1 MKTKLSLILFVLL
14 LSLGGYTQVTF
25 EASGQTNVAVGE
37 QFMIRFT
44 VNQNGTNFIGPYF
57 EGLNTLSG
65 PHMQTSSSYS
75 NINGKLS
82 QSMTITYTYYLR
94 AVEEG
99 DFKVPPAKI
108 TVDGKEY
115 ETKELTI
122 HVSKKA
128 TGGAVTNPGA
138 GSTSPQGQTEL
149 KDDDLFVK
157 VNVDKTN
164 PYLGEQILLTYKIY
178 TKVPVAQ
185 IAINKWSNFQGFWT
199 KNLIEQ
205 QEELKQ
211 SKEIIN
217 GDEYVTAELRKIALF
232 PQKTGELTIDA
243 MELSCVAQIR
253 QANNRRSSNSFL
265 DSFFDDPFFGGT
277 QNIQKVLLSKPI
289 KINVKPLP
297 TNNKPINFSGAVG
310 SFSLNGSINQT
321 EVKTN
326 DAVTLRLTISGKGNI
341 ELIDRL
347 NINFPTD
354 FEVYEPKILDNL
366 KTNATDGV
374 SGTRTFEYLLIPRNP
389 GEFVIEPIVL
399 SYFDIQKNS
408 YQESK
413 TQAFN
418 IKVVKGENYQ
428 SGVIVSGANHEDIQ
442 YIGTDIR
449 HLKIGQFSLS
459 KMGYY
464 FFGTTTFILW
474 FVIPFILFIAFIIIW
489 KKQSQ
494 KLNNQSLMRLK
505 RATKVA
511 RRSLKSAQVY
521 LGTKDSVAFYN
532 EISQA
537 LWGYLSDKFNI
548 PKSELSKETVKDK
561 LIKRQV
567 KEKTITQFIETLNN
581 CDFARFAPGDPEST
595 MDKIYNEALEII
607 SKIERE
613 LK

>member
-14 LSLGGYTQVTF
+14 LSLGAYAQVTF

-44 VNQNGTNFIGPYF
+44 VNQQGTNFIGPDF
-57 EGLNTLSG
+57 KGLNVLSG
-65 PHMQTSSSYS
+65 PNMQTNSSYS
-75 NINGKLS
+75 NINGKMS
-82 QSMTITYTYYLR
+82 QSLAISYTYYLR
-94 AVEEG
+94 AIVEGE
-99 DFKVPPAKI
+99 FKVTPAKI

-115 ETKELTI
+115 ETKELT
-122 HVSKKA
+122 VKVNKQSA
-128 TGGAVTNPGA
+128 SSNTTNPV
-138 GSTSPQGQTEL
+138 TRQNEQQGQTEL
-149 KDDDLFVK
+149 KDDDLFVR
-157 VNVDKTN
+157 VNVDKTS
-164 PYLGEQILLTYKIY
+164 PYLGEQIMLTYKIY

-217 GDEYVTAELRKIALF
+217 GAEYVTAELRKVALF
-232 PQKTGELTIDA
+232 PQKTGELTIDV

-310 SFSLNGSINQT
+310 SFNLKGSINQS

-326 DAVTLRLTISGKGNI
+326 DAITLRLTISGKGNI

-354 FEVYEPKILDNL
+354 FEVYEPKVLDNL
-366 KTNATDGV
+366 KANSTDGV

-399 SYFDIQKNS
+399 SYFDLQKNS
-408 YQESK
+408 YQQSK

-418 IKVVKGENYQ
+418 IKVTKSENYQ
-428 SGVIVSGANHEDIQ
+428 SGVVVSGANHEDIQ

-449 HLKIGQFSLS
+449 HLKIGQFSLN
-459 KMGYY
+459 KIGYY

-474 FVIPFILFIAFIIIW
+474 FVIPLILFIAFILVW
-489 KKQSQ
+489 KKQSK

-511 RRSLKSAQVY
+511 RKSLKSAQVY
-521 LGTKDSVAFYN
+521 LGTKDSVSFYN

-548 PKSELSKETVKDK
+548 PKSELSKETVNDK
-561 LIKRQV
+561 LIDRQV
-567 KEKTITQFIETLNN
+567 KEKSIKQFIETLDN